1 MSLRYHSAVSISM
14 WIMRWHQKWK
24 VGIYLDRRV
33 LTQHSQ
39 GPRSIPESQWN
50 SSLWLNRVHSNQAV
64 GSNSWILKDEL
75 TLTGWTV
82 TEFSTA
88 LLCKPDPLESFFFSV
103 WPTRQQAQEPGER
116 CWDCTPTIGP
126 LGYVFCRKQWSR
138 LTLPALRGIC
148 HRFFRWESMAPGA
161 QCVSQ
166 FPRDRFPL
174 AVKCSGLFV
183 FLCMV
188 PK

>member
-1 MSLRYHSAVSISM
+1 MSM

-24 VGIYLDRRV
+24 VGIYLDHRV

-39 GPRSIPESQWN
+39 GPRSIPESQSN

-64 GSNSWILKDEL
+64 GTNCWILKGEL

-88 LLCKPDPLESFFFSV
+88 LLCKPDPLESFIFMYG
-103 WPTRQQAQEPGER
+103 QQDSKLRSLEKDVETVHQHIQGS
-116 CWDCTPTIGP
+116 
-126 LGYVFCRKQWSR
+126 LGYAFCREQWSQ
-138 LTLPALRGIC
+138 LALPALKGIR
-148 HRFFRWESMAPGA
+148 HRFFRWESVAPGA

-166 FPRDRFPL
+166 FPRDRFPR